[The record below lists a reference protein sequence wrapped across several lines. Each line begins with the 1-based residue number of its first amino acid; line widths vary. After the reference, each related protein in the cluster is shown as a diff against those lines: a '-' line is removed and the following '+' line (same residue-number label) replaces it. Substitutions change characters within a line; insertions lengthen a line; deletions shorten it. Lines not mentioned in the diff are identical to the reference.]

1 VVSTVIWI
9 STTIPKVILAGISVT
24 APTSYELLAV
34 PIKEIQIGGV
44 ISTNALTGAHI
55 TREVCAEE
63 IAAQILLVFQVK
75 DSLMSLIINLR
86 IIGYVRVVDATTIT
100 TTAA

>member
-1 VVSTVIWI
+1 MVSTVIWI

-24 APTSYELLAV
+24 APTSYELKV

-55 TREVCAEE
+55 TREVCVEE